1 MHAGSAPD
9 GQLAA
14 GCVAMSGVT
23 VQSLYSM
30 SVPATLASR
39 VCHAE
44 SAFIRRKDCTHKDR
58 TPASGP
64 RFMTAATA
72 HLCRH
77 GPDALLHEQTPCSS
91 AGKHGIGPGIHTH
104 NPACLPRKLAAVGRH
119 H

>member
-1 MHAGSAPD
+1 MHAGSAPG

-44 SAFIRRKDCTHKDR
+44 SAFIRRKDCTHTKR
-58 TPASGP
+58 TPQVGLGSRLPPLLICAGTPLMYYCAS
-64 RFMTAATA
+64 
-72 HLCRH
+72 
-77 GPDALLHEQTPCSS
+77 
-91 AGKHGIGPGIHTH
+91 
-104 NPACLPRKLAAVGRH
+104 
-119 H
+119 